1 MLETLGQHLAAF
13 IPKAKELNMDVTLR
27 TKLSFEDNAT
37 QFAFHLFSVGYSMGV
52 RDGQKDTYERLYK

>member
-1 MLETLGQHLAAF
+1 MLENLEEHMAAF

-27 TKLSFEDNAT
+27 TKLSFENNST

-52 RDGQKDTYERLYK
+52 RDGQRETWELVK

>member
-1 MLETLGQHLAAF
+1 MLETLDQHLAAF

-27 TKLSFEDNAT
+27 TKLSFEDNST

-52 RDGQKDTYERLYK
+52 RDGERETWELVK